1 MILTIRK
8 YSKWLTIPLFTIVII
23 VFVFFMSAG
32 PARNNNSGG
41 TGAIDTNLIS
51 GTIYGQKVTPDE
63 YYRANRDVDLDFLFN
78 YGQWPDQQ
86 HDKNAIMQEIY
97 LQMLMLQK
105 AKQVGVH
112 VGDAQVQQAAAAHLR
127 APALLR
133 AMRAPGQSIP
143 FNAFEQQV
151 LTPGGLTTADFE
163 NYLRDSLAIQQLQLT
178 FGLPGLLITP
188 EEAAAEYVRQYEEIS
203 AQAVFFSA
211 SNYLSRA
218 VISPEEVGPY
228 YTNYMANYRLP
239 DRVQVTFVD
248 FSASNYL
255 ARAQGE
261 LTNLDAQ
268 VNNVFTQYGMQVI
281 PDAKTPYEAKASIR
295 KELLRRQA
303 LSDAAQQAGD
313 FAQAVFNVSG
323 SANKPASA
331 QDLVSVARQKG
342 LRVETPAP
350 FSADYGPQ
358 EFTAPPAFVQ
368 QSFALTPDGPISEP
382 VAGPYGVYV
391 IALDRQ
397 LPSEIPPLD
406 QIRSQVVGDMQMHEA
421 TLMALHEGTNFA
433 HGLFL
438 QMASGKSFVASSI
451 SSGLEPQSLPPF
463 SLATQDMPE
472 LGGHAT
478 LNQLKQ
484 TAIVTPPGTSS
495 GFVQTQDGGFVLYVE
510 SKMPIDRA
518 KMNTNLPQFMAQ
530 LRQQREVQTFS
541 DWYQREA
548 NHQLHGT
555 PLEHMK

>member
-8 YSKWLTIPLFTIVII
+8 YSKWLTIPLFTIIII
-23 VFVFFMSAG
+23 VFIFFMSAG
-32 PARNNNSGG
+32 PTRNNAGS
-41 TGAIDTNLIS
+41 TGAIDTNLVS
-51 GTIYGQKVTPDE
+51 GTIYGQKVTADE
-63 YYRANRDVDLDFLFN
+63 YYRADRDIDLDFLFN

-97 LQMLMLQK
+97 LQMMMLRK
-105 AKQVGVH
+105 AKEVGVH
-112 VGDAQVQQAAAAHLR
+112 VGDAQVQQAAAEHLR
-127 APALLR
+127 SPALLR
-133 AMRAPGQSIP
+133 ALRAPGQSIP
-143 FNAFEQQV
+143 FNAFEEQV

-163 NYLRDSLAIQQLQLT
+163 NYIRDSLAVQELQLT

-188 EEAAAEYVRQYEEIS
+188 EEAAAEYIRQYQEIS
-203 AQAVFFSA
+203 AEAVFFSA

-218 VISPEEVGPY
+218 LINPQEVGMY

-239 DRVQVTFVD
+239 DRVQVSYVD

-261 LTNLDAQ
+261 LTNLDTQ
-268 VNNVFTQYGMQVI
+268 VGAVYSQYGMQII
-281 PDAKTPYEAKASIR
+281 PDAKTPDEAKAGIR

-331 QDLVSVARQKG
+331 QDLVTVAAKKG
-342 LRVETPAP
+342 LQVETTAP

-358 EFTAPPAFVQ
+358 EFTAPPAFTQ
-368 QSFALTPDGPISEP
+368 QSFALTPDSPLSEP

-397 LPSEIPPLD
+397 LPTEIPPLD
-406 QIRSQVVGDMQMHEA
+406 QIRSQVVGDMQMQEA
-421 TLMALHEGTNFA
+421 TLMALHEGTNFV
-433 HGLFL
+433 HGLFV
-438 QMASGKSFVASSI
+438 QMASGKSFVAASI
-451 SSGLEPQSLPPF
+451 AAGVEPQSLPPF

-472 LGGHAT
+472 LEGHAT
-478 LNQLKQ
+478 MNQLKQ
-484 TAIVTPPGTSS
+484 TALVTPIGMAS
-495 GFVQTQDGGFVLYVE
+495 GFVQTQDGGFVLFVE
-510 SKMPIDRA
+510 SKMPVDQA
-518 KMNTNLPQFMAQ
+518 KMNADLPQFISQ

-548 NHQLHGT
+548 NQQLHGT
-555 PLEHMK
+555 PLDHMK